1 MVSENKQI
9 FEYIGVKLELR
20 SDFPI
25 IINRKH
31 YIERISSI
39 TLTKDDRKNPNCK
52 LSEIEVNMQERIL
65 GKPYCGA
72 GMARPESAFLF
83 VSQEQKALNFPT

>member
-52 LSEIEVNMQERIL
+52 LSEIEVNI
-65 GKPYCGA
+65 
-72 GMARPESAFLF
+72 
-83 VSQEQKALNFPT
+83 